1 MAEYE
6 TQLGFIVRETL
17 EGLEVSDSGYPVCTL
32 ANKTLE
38 NYRADNG
45 IDINDDLLE
54 SDIKEQAEV
63 ESFIDYQ
70 KEYC

>member
-1 MAEYE
+1 MEEYE

-17 EGLEVSDSGYPVCTL
+17 EGLEVTDNDCYVCTL
-32 ANKTLE
+32 DNKTLE
-38 NYRADNG
+38 SYREDNG

>member
-1 MAEYE
+1 MEEYE

-17 EGLEVSDSGYPVCTL
+17 EGLEVTENDCYVCTL
-32 ANKTLE
+32 GNKTLE
-38 NYRADNG
+38 SYLKDNG
-45 IDINDDLLE
+45 IDIDDDLLE
-54 SDIKEQAEV
+54 EDIKEQAEV